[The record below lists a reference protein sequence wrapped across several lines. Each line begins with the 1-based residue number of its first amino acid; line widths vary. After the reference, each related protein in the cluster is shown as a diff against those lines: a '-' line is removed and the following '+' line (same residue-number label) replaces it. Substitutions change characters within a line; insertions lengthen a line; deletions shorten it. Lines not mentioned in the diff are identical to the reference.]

1 MGWLKERRR
10 ARLMRRDLPEEWRM
24 IVSRNVPYLSL
35 LSAEDRRELE
45 GKILVFLAEKRFEGA
60 GGLRITDA
68 IRLTIAAQAC
78 VLLLHRKTDFYPA
91 LYSIIA
97 YPGPYLARHRERDE
111 SGLVIEGLQGRSGES
126 WREGAVVLSWADV
139 RRDAAEV
146 GSGRNVVFHEF
157 AHQLDAETGR
167 TDGAPILP
175 DPTMYA
181 TWARVFH
188 EAYERL
194 QREIGLGGEAP
205 LRPYGALNPAEFFA
219 VATETFFEQPLKLR
233 REMPDLYEQL
243 RAYYKQDPAA
253 FAPRI
258 PKGG

>member
-1 MGWLKERRR
+1 MGWLRGRRR
-10 ARLMRRDLPEEWRM
+10 ARLMKRGLPEEWRR
-24 IVSRNVPYLSL
+24 IVRRNVPYLSL
-35 LSAEDRRELE
+35 LSAEDRTELD
-45 GKILVFLAEKRFEGA
+45 GKTAVFLDEKRFEGA

-78 VLLLHRKTDFYPA
+78 ILLLHRKTDFYPG
-91 LYSIIA
+91 LYSIIV
-97 YPGPYLARHRERDE
+97 YPGPYLARHRVRDG
-111 SGLVIEGLQGRSGES
+111 SGLVTEGMQGRSGES

-139 RRDAAEV
+139 RRDAAEM
-146 GSGRNVVFHEF
+146 GSGHNVVFHEF

-175 DPTMYA
+175 DPTMYE

-194 QREIGLGGEAP
+194 RREIEGGGEGP

-219 VATETFFEQPLKLR
+219 VATETFFERPRDLL
-233 REMPDLYEQL
+233 REMPELYGQL
-243 RAYYKQDPAA
+243 RAYYKQDPAG
-253 FAPRI
+253 FALRI
-258 PKGG
+258 PKR